1 MPRKKLS
8 ETCDAKTK
16 EWDVR
21 EKSRGEV
28 WEFTASELRYVKNCG
43 NLNRRWQNVLLRY
56 SDPRLYLVAKCE
68 TENYAKTG
76 TYRHWRDGEDLEQCL
91 GCPEKQRL
99 PQVSSCN

>member
-28 WEFTASELRYVKNCG
+28 WEFTASELRYVKNSG
-43 NLNRRWQNVLLRY
+43 NLNRRWENVLLRY

-68 TENYAKTG
+68 MENYAVWKG
-76 TYRHWRDGEDLEQCL
+76 KRNCL
-91 GCPEKQRL
+91 ALSQDRNL
-99 PQVSSCN
+99 PPLARR